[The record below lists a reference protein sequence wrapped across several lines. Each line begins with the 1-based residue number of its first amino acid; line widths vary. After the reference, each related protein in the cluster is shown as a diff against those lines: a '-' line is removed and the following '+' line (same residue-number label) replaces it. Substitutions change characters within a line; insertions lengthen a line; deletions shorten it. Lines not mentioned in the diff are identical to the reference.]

1 MKKTIEELMLAGDAP
16 PWMNYEGYKT
26 IARGYLL
33 PNETPKQMYQRAAK
47 AAAKYQ
53 KNSQMWEEKFFDYM
67 WKNWLCLATPVLSN
81 MGAGRGLPISC
92 YSVHVE
98 DSVDS
103 IFHKNT
109 ELALLSKHGGGV
121 GIYLGDVR
129 CRGSAIKGNGHS
141 EGIVPWAKVYDTT
154 TQVISQGN
162 ARRGAAAVYLD
173 IEHGDIE
180 EFLNIRRPIGDVNR
194 RCMNLNHGVCITDE
208 WMKSMLSGDKEKR
221 LRWQDI
227 LKSRVETGEPYIFFS
242 DNVNKGNPRCY
253 TELGLKV
260 KTSNICTEIT
270 LFTDPEHTFVCCLS
284 SLNLS
289 KYDEW
294 KNTDLVETSVR
305 YLDSVMEEFI
315 VLTADKPG
323 FESARRS
330 AIKGRALGLGVLGW
344 HSLLQ
349 EKGLEFDS
357 FDAMK
362 LNAEIFR
369 TIRIRTD
376 QATVE
381 LANEFGEPEWC
392 VGSGRRNTHTIA
404 IAPTVSNSAISGG
417 VSAGIE
423 PLAANILSIKS
434 AKGTFFRKNPTL
446 TKILQ
451 GLDKDTPEI
460 WGSINTNGGSVQH
473 LDFLD
478 EHQKRVFLTAR
489 ELNQHSI
496 IKQAAQ
502 RQGFIDQSQ
511 SVNIFFPFN
520 ADPKYIH
527 QVHIAAWELGLK
539 TLYYLRTEGVIKGDS
554 IYKGADEC
562 VACGG

>member
-1 MKKTIEELMLAGDAP
+1 MKTIQQLIDADDAP
-16 PWMNYEGYKT
+16 EWMNEEGYLT

-33 PNETPKQMYQRAAK
+33 PDETPKEMFKRIAVS
-47 AAAKYQ
+47 AAKYQ
-53 KNSQMWEEKFFDYM
+53 KDPSYWAAKFFDYM
-67 WKNWLCLATPVLSN
+67 WKNWLCLASPVLTN
-81 MGAGRGLPISC
+81 MGASRGLPISC
-92 YSVHVE
+92 YSIHVG
-98 DSVDS
+98 DNINS
-103 IFHKNT
+103 IFNKNT
-109 ELALLSKHGGGV
+109 ELAVLSKHGGGV
-121 GIYLGDVR
+121 GIYLGDIR
-129 CRGSAIKGNGHS
+129 ARGTKIKGNGNS
-141 EGIVPWAKVYDTT
+141 EGIIPWAKVYDTT
-154 TQVISQGN
+154 TQVVSQGGV
-162 ARRGAAAVYLD
+162 RRGASAVYLD

-180 EFLNIRRPIGDVNR
+180 EFLNIRRPTGDVNR
-194 RCMNLNHGVCITDE
+194 RCMNLNHGVCISDS
-208 WMKSMLSGDKEKR
+208 WMKAMLEGDKEKR

-227 LKSRVETGEPYIFFS
+227 LKSRVKTGEPYLFFT
-242 DNVNKGNPRCY
+242 DTVNKGNPDCY
-253 TELGLKV
+253 KDKDLQV
-260 KTSNICTEIT
+260 HTSNICTEIA
-270 LFTDPEHTFVCCLS
+270 LHTDPDHTFVCCLS

-294 KNTDLVETSVR
+294 KDTDLIETSIR
-305 YLDSVMEEFI
+305 FLDAVMEEFI
-315 VLTADKPG
+315 VLTKNKEG

-344 HSLLQ
+344 HTLLQ
-349 EKGLEFDS
+349 EKGLEFES
-357 FDAMK
+357 FDSMK

-369 TIRIRTD
+369 TIRQKSD
-376 QATVE
+376 KATTE
-381 LANEFGEPEWC
+381 LAIEFGEPEWC
-392 VGSGRRNTHTIA
+392 DGYGRRNTHTIA

-423 PLAANILSIKS
+423 PLAANIFSIKS

-451 GLDKDTPEI
+451 GLEKDTPEI

-473 LDFLD
+473 LEFLD
-478 EHQKRVFLTAR
+478 EHQKKVFLTAR

-502 RQGFIDQSQ
+502 RQAFIDQSQ
-511 SVNIFFPFN
+511 SVNLFFPFN

-527 QVHIAAWELGLK
+527 QVHLAAWELRLK
-539 TLYYLRTEGVIKGDS
+539 TLYYLFTVIVIKGDS

>member
-1 MKKTIEELMLAGDAP
+1 MKTIEELIKAGEAP
-16 PWMNYEGYKT
+16 PWMNEEGYLT

-33 PNETPKQMYQRAAK
+33 PDETPKQMYRRIAQ

-53 KNSQMWEEKFFDYM
+53 KDVALWRARFFDYM
-67 WKNWLCLATPVLSN
+67 WKNWLCLASPVLSN

-92 YSVHVE
+92 YSVHVG
-98 DSVDS
+98 DDINS
-103 IFHKNT
+103 IFDKNT
-109 ELALLSKHGGGV
+109 ELAVLSKHGGGV

-129 CRGSAIKGNGHS
+129 ARGTPIKGNGHS
-141 EGIVPWAKVYDTT
+141 EGVIPWAKVYDTT
-154 TQVISQGN
+154 TQVVSQGGV
-162 ARRGAAAVYLD
+162 RRGASAVYLD
-173 IEHGDIE
+173 INHGDIG
-180 EFLNIRRPIGDVNR
+180 EFLNMRRPIGDANR
-194 RCMNLNHGVCITDE
+194 RCLNLNHGVCISDA
-208 WMKSMLSGDKEKR
+208 WMESMLAGDYEKR
-221 LRWQDI
+221 LIWQQI
-227 LKSRVETGEPYIFFS
+227 LTNRVETGEPYLFFS
-242 DNVNKGNPRCY
+242 DTVNKNSPECY
-253 TELGLKV
+253 KQNNLHV
-260 KTSNICTEIT
+260 STSNICTEIT
-270 LFTDPEHTFVCCLS
+270 LFTDPDHTFVCCLS
-284 SLNLS
+284 SANLT

-294 KNTDLVETSVR
+294 KDTSFIEDSIR
-305 YLDSVMEEFI
+305 FLDAVMEEFI
-315 VLTADKPG
+315 NTTEGKRN

-349 EKGLEFDS
+349 ERGLEFDS

-369 TIRIRTD
+369 TIRKSTD
-376 QATVE
+376 IATKK
-381 LANEFGEPEWC
+381 LASEFGEPEWC
-392 VGSGRRNTHTIA
+392 KGSGRRNTHTIA

-423 PLAANILSIKS
+423 PLAANIFSIKS

-446 TKILQ
+446 VKILQ
-451 GLDKDTPEI
+451 DLDKDTPEI

-473 LDFLD
+473 LEFLN
-478 EHQKRVFLTAR
+478 EHQKKLFLTAR

-496 IKQAAQ
+496 VKQAAQ
-502 RQGFIDQSQ
+502 RQAFIDQSQ
-511 SVNIFFPFN
+511 SVNLFFPFN

>member
-1 MKKTIEELMLAGDAP
+1 METVEELSNETKLP
-16 PWMNYEGYKT
+16 PWMNEEGFLT
-26 IARGYLL
+26 LARGYLL
-33 PNETPKQMYQRAAK
+33 PNETVQGMYTRIAK
-47 AAAKYQ
+47 AAAKHQ
-53 KNSQMWEEKFFDYM
+53 KNHKKWEAKFFDYM
-67 WKNWLCLATPVLSN
+67 WKNWLCCASPVLSN
-81 MGAGRGLPISC
+81 MGSGRALPISC
-92 YSVHVE
+92 YSLHVG

-103 IFHKNT
+103 IFDKNT
-109 ELALLSKHGGGV
+109 ELALLSKDGGGV

-129 CRGSAIKGNGHS
+129 CRGSVIKGNGHS
-141 EGIVPWAKVYDTT
+141 EGVVPWAKVYDTT
-154 TQVISQGN
+154 TQVVSQGGV
-162 ARRGAAAVYLD
+162 RRGASAVYLD

-208 WMKSMLSGDKEKR
+208 WMKAMLSGDKDKR
-221 LRWQDI
+221 QRWQEI
-227 LKSRVETGEPYIFFS
+227 LKSRVETGEPYIFFT
-242 DNVNKGNPRCY
+242 DTVNKANPECY
-253 TELGLKV
+253 V
-260 KTSNICTEIT
+260 KNNLDVSTSNICSEIS
-270 LFTDPEHTFVCCLS
+270 LYTDLDHTFVCCLS

-294 KNTDLVETSVR
+294 KDTDLIETSIR
-305 YLDSVMEEFI
+305 FLDSVMEEFI
-315 VLTADKPG
+315 VLTENKSG

-330 AIKGRALGLGVLGW
+330 AVKGRALGLGVLGW

-349 EKGLEFDS
+349 EKNIEFDS
-357 FDAMK
+357 FEAMK

-369 TIRIRTD
+369 TIRQKSDI
-376 QATVE
+376 ATKE
-381 LANEFGEPEWC
+381 LAKEFGEPEWC
-392 VGSGRRNTHTIA
+392 KGFNRRNTHTMA

-423 PLAANILSIKS
+423 PLAANIFSIKS

-446 TKILQ
+446 MKILQ
-451 GLDKDTPEI
+451 KLEKDTPEI
-460 WGSINTNGGSVQH
+460 WGSINTNGGSIQH

-478 EHQKRVFLTAR
+478 EHQKKVFLTAR
-489 ELNQHSI
+489 ELNQHAI
-496 IKQAAQ
+496 IRQASQ
-502 RQGFIDQSQ
+502 RQAFIDQSQ
-511 SVNIFFPFN
+511 SVNLFFPFN

-554 IYKGADEC
+554 IYKSADEC

>member
-1 MKKTIEELMLAGDAP
+1 MKTIQQLIDADDAP
-16 PWMNYEGYKT
+16 EWMNEEGYLT

-33 PNETPKQMYQRAAK
+33 PDETPKEMFKRIAVS
-47 AAAKYQ
+47 AAKYQ
-53 KNSQMWEEKFFDYM
+53 KDPSYWAAKFFDYM
-67 WKNWLCLATPVLSN
+67 WKNWLCLASPVLSN
-81 MGAGRGLPISC
+81 MGASRGLPISC
-92 YSVHVE
+92 YSIHVG
-98 DSVDS
+98 DNINS
-103 IFHKNT
+103 IFNKNT
-109 ELALLSKHGGGV
+109 ELAVLSKHGGGV
-121 GIYLGDVR
+121 GIYLGDIR
-129 CRGSAIKGNGHS
+129 ARGTKIKGNGNS
-141 EGIVPWAKVYDTT
+141 EGIIPWAKVYDTT
-154 TQVISQGN
+154 TQVVSQGGV
-162 ARRGAAAVYLD
+162 RRGASAVYLD

-180 EFLNIRRPIGDVNR
+180 EFLNIRRPTGDVNR
-194 RCMNLNHGVCITDE
+194 RCMNLNHGVCISDS
-208 WMKSMLSGDKEKR
+208 WMKAMLEGDKEKR

-227 LKSRVETGEPYIFFS
+227 LKSRVETGEPYLFFT
-242 DNVNKGNPRCY
+242 DTVNKGNPDCY
-253 TELGLKV
+253 KDKDLQV
-260 KTSNICTEIT
+260 HTSNICTEIA
-270 LFTDPEHTFVCCLS
+270 LHTDPDHTFVCCLS

-294 KNTDLVETSVR
+294 KDTDLIETSIR
-305 YLDSVMEEFI
+305 FLDAVMEEFI
-315 VLTADKPG
+315 VLTKNKEG

-344 HSLLQ
+344 HTLLQ

-357 FDAMK
+357 FDSMK

-369 TIRIRTD
+369 TIRQKSD
-376 QATVE
+376 KATTE
-381 LANEFGEPEWC
+381 LAIEFGEPEWC
-392 VGSGRRNTHTIA
+392 DGYGRRNTHTIA

-423 PLAANILSIKS
+423 PLAANIFSIKS

-451 GLDKDTPEI
+451 GLEKDTPEI

-473 LDFLD
+473 LEFLD
-478 EHQKRVFLTAR
+478 EHQKKVFLTAR

-502 RQGFIDQSQ
+502 RQAFIDQSQ
-511 SVNIFFPFN
+511 SVNLFFPFN

-527 QVHIAAWELGLK
+527 QVHLAAWELGLK